1 MIKYP
6 GTDISDK
13 FYPYFKEEVDASIAA
28 ANETSEEEVKF
39 QLYEL
44 LTSATLYDTRIRKM
58 PETPGAYVAP
68 VGCKV
73 RFKCPGCKN
82 TWTSGLGQLAVILL

>member
-13 FYPYFKEEVDASIAA
+13 FYPYFKAELDASIAV
-28 ANETSEEEVKF
+28 ANETSEEVKF

-44 LTSATLYDTRIRKM
+44 LTSETLYDTRIKNM
-58 PETPGAYVAP
+58 PKTPGAYVSP

-73 RFKCPGCKN
+73 RFKCPGCKH